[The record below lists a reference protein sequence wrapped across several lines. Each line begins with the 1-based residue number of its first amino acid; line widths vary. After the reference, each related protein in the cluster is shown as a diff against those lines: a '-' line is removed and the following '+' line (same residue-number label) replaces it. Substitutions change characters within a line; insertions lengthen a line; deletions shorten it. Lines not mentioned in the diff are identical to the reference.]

1 MELIAQLRWQD
12 ILDILIVW
20 LVLYRLILFIRG
32 TRAVQMLLGIGVLLI
47 ASLFAGYLKLYTLD
61 WLIQGFWEYIIIGLI
76 VLFQPEIR
84 RVLAQMG
91 EAPFMTLTQAQEIK
105 SLDEIVKACVSL
117 SSKRIGALIVFE
129 RDTSLQDYIEIGVLV
144 DARVS
149 REVLMSIFHPTS
161 PIHDGAVVIKG
172 NKLVAA
178 GCFLPITLRQDID
191 KMLGTRHRAAIAITE
206 ETDAVAVI
214 VSEETGDIS
223 ISVMGDIN
231 KKLDMSQL
239 RILLT
244 GYFTT
249 ERTKG

>member
-12 ILDILIVW
+12 VLDILIVW

-105 SLDEIVKACVSL
+105 SLDEIVKAAVSL

-129 RDTSLQDYIEIGVLV
+129 RDTSLQDYIEIGVLME
-144 DARVS
+144 ARVS
-149 REVLMSIFHPTS
+149 REILMSIFHPTS